1 LEKEE
6 PFSRPVF
13 SPSKRFYPMWH
24 AQRRTENDRSP
35 RVLRI
40 PLEGDRFSSS
50 IRPARDVSDRYPPGE
65 RGCKLLYRSK
75 EKTMITLRRS
85 EERGHFQAD
94 WLDSYHTF
102 SFDTYYDPKHMGFR
116 NLRVINED
124 RVQHGEGFP
133 LHPHRD
139 MEILTFIL
147 EGELEHRDSLGNGAV
162 IRAGEVQ
169 RITAG
174 TGIRH
179 GEFNPSATKEVHL
192 LQIWI
197 LPETV
202 GLPPSYEN
210 RTFSG
215 AGNLNRLQLIA
226 SPDGAENSAVIH
238 QDVRVFSG
246 TLEPGKSLEYP
257 IREGRHGWLQVTGG
271 YLTLNDRDLRAGD
284 GAAASEE
291 PLLRIKAAE
300 KAQFILFDL
309 N

>member
-1 LEKEE
+1 
-6 PFSRPVF
+6 
-13 SPSKRFYPMWH
+13 
-24 AQRRTENDRSP
+24 
-35 RVLRI
+35 
-40 PLEGDRFSSS
+40 
-50 IRPARDVSDRYPPGE
+50 
-65 RGCKLLYRSK
+65 
-75 EKTMITLRRS
+75 MITLRRS

-124 RVQHGEGFP
+124 RVRAGEGSP
-133 LHPHRD
+133 LHLHRD

-147 EGELEHRDSLGNGAV
+147 AGELEHRDDLGSGAI

-179 GEFNPSATKEVHL
+179 SEFNPSETEEVHL

-197 LPETV
+197 LPETK

-215 AGNLNRLQLIA
+215 GEKRNRLQLLA
-226 SPDGAENSAVIH
+226 SPDGSDGSALIH
-238 QDVRVFSG
+238 QDVRVFSA
-246 TLEPGKSLEYP
+246 TLEVGKSLEYSLGK
-257 IREGRHGWLQVTGG
+257 GRHGWLQVTGG
-271 YLTLNDRDLRAGD
+271 RLLLNRKTMRAGD

-291 PLLRIKAAE
+291 LLLGIEAGE
-300 KAQFILFDL
+300 DSQFLLFDL